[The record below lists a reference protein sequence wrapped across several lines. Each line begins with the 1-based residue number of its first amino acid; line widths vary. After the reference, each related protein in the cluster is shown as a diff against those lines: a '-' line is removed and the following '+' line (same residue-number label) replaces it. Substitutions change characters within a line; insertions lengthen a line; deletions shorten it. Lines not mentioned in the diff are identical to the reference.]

1 VPVTHVDEVHS
12 GQDVR
17 LVFSAL
23 PSRLV
28 PELFGKVTLVSAD
41 ALSDERTGISYFRA
55 EVALDPDA
63 LKTLGEVQLVP
74 GMPVDVYIR
83 TGDRTPLSY
92 LVKPFTDY
100 FRAAFRET

>member
-1 VPVTHVDEVHS
+1 VHA

-23 PSRLV
+23 PSRLM

-41 ALSDERTGISYFRA
+41 ALSDERTGMSYFRA
-55 EVALDPDA
+55 EVALDPEA
-63 LKTLGEVQLVP
+63 VAALGEVQLVP

-83 TGDRTPLSY
+83 TADRTPLSY
-92 LVKPFTDY
+92 LLKPFTDY
-100 FRAAFRET
+100 FQTAFRES